1 MIDDPLLL
9 IMKSQIDSL
18 LAADAKLQK
27 FLTWVDQKSQSMKF
41 SDSLVDVRKFYFS
54 LSLSSITELTH

>member
-1 MIDDPLLL
+1 MIADPLLL